1 MEQDHAWCE
10 VEEALTQFEAN
21 GQFEHVK
28 NSGCAKGTSISG

>member
-21 GQFEHVK
+21 GQFEGPCELLVAVGSK
-28 NSGCAKGTSISG
+28 